1 MDADKVGVFVNE
13 IWRGVST
20 YIDFIGSSLNS
31 FLEPANLFASVN
43 ESLKVFSSAPTRP
56 FSALKS
62 PPISAI
68 ERVAVIEQ

>member
-31 FLEPANLFASVN
+31 FLEPTTSDLVEASSN
-43 ESLKVFSSAPTRP
+43 IDLRSAP
-56 FSALKS
+56 
-62 PPISAI
+62 
-68 ERVAVIEQ
+68 E